1 MKLRELKLLCYT
13 LDKYVKDASSK
24 MWQYVQPK
32 LIYEEAKQK
41 HEENDFGF
49 VLVCTLMQEI
59 AKELVKDLPKEQQ
72 KKLKRELAKI
82 EL

>member
-1 MKLRELKLLCYT
+1 MRLSELKLLCYT
-13 LDKYVKDASSK
+13 LDKYVKDANSG

-32 LIYEEAKQK
+32 QIYKEAKQK
-41 HEENDFGF
+41 YKEHDFGF
-49 VLVCTLMQEI
+49 VLICTLMQKI
-59 AKELVKDLPKEQQ
+59 AKELIKDLPKEQQ